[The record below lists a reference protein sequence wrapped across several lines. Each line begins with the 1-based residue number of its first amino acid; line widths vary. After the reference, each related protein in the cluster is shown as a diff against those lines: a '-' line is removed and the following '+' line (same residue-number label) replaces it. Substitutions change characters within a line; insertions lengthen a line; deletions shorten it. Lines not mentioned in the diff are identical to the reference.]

1 MSGNIK
7 TGFMYFIEGVKM
19 LHKPGIRAF
28 VVIPLMLNALVFFS
42 VISLLG
48 YYFVESLD
56 YLIGKLPDW
65 LSFLY
70 WIIFPLFVSL
80 LLIISGYF
88 FNTVANILGAPFNGF
103 LAEKVEEILTGEA
116 SAETFN
122 IQSLFAIVPHSIK
135 REVDKIIYYIP
146 RVLVLFLLTLIPGV
160 NIISSF
166 AWLVMGAWML
176 SIQYSDFP
184 MDNNKVNFLEMKNL
198 LKEQRLTSIGFG
210 VAVATALAIPV
221 VNFLVM
227 PAAVIG
233 ATKMWVDIHKD
244 NFARIDLREEPE
256 QQT

>member
-1 MSGNIK
+1 MNGNIK
-7 TGFMYFIEGVKM
+7 TGFMYFIEGIKM

-28 VVIPLMLNALVFFS
+28 VVIPLMLNALIFFS

-70 WIIFPLFVSL
+70 WIIFPLFASL
-80 LLIISGYF
+80 LLFISGYF

-103 LAEKVEEILTGEA
+103 LAEKVEEILTGET
-116 SAETFN
+116 SDETFDT
-122 IQSLFAIVPHSIK
+122 QSLIAIVPHSIK
-135 REVDKIIYYIP
+135 REIDKIIYYIP

-160 NIISSF
+160 NVISSF
-166 AWLVMGAWML
+166 AWLIMGAWML

-198 LKEQRLTSIGFG
+198 LREQRLTSIGFG
-210 VAVATALAIPV
+210 IAVATALAIPV

-233 ATKMWVDIHKD
+233 ATKMWVDIHKN
-244 NFARIDLREEPE
+244 NFAPENLSEELG
-256 QQT
+256 